1 MIIETKISKKP
12 VIYKKAI
19 KMLEKMFTNVLK
31 NKKPELIWI
40 LEHSNVYTAGTS
52 FKVSDIIDKSIK
64 IIKTNRGGKITYHG
78 PGQII
83 CYFVLNLNNRKKDI
97 RKLVSILET
106 TIIQTLKE
114 FKIESFNDKKNIG
127 IWVKNKNEL
136 QKVAAIGVKVKKW
149 IAYHG
154 FSINVDNDLEYYK
167 KIKPCGLEGNKI
179 INLNVIKKNNYDNI
193 KVKIIKNLI
202 INLKK

>member
-1 MIIETKISKKP
+1 MTIEIKRSTKPIDYKESINFLEDRVSKLINGKS
-12 VIYKKAI
+12 K
-19 KMLEKMFTNVLK
+19 
-31 NKKPELIWI
+31 ELIWI
-40 LEHSNVYTAGTS
+40 LEHPHVYTAGTS
-52 FKVSDIIDKSIK
+52 YNENELLDKSIK
-64 IIKTNRGGKITYHG
+64 LIKTSRGGKITYHG

-179 INLNVIKKNNYDNI
+179 INLNVIKKNNYNNL

>member
-1 MIIETKISKKP
+1 MTIEIKRSTKPIDYKESIKFLEDRVSKLINGKS
-12 VIYKKAI
+12 K
-19 KMLEKMFTNVLK
+19 
-31 NKKPELIWI
+31 ELIWI
-40 LEHSNVYTAGTS
+40 LEHPHVYTAGS
-52 FKVSDIIDKSIK
+52 SYNEKELLDKSLK
-64 IIKTNRGGKITYHG
+64 LIKTNRGGKITYHG

-97 RKLVSILET
+97 RKLISILET

-136 QKVAAIGVKVKKW
+136 QKIAAIGVKVKKW

-154 FSINVDNDLEYYK
+154 FSINVDNDLKYYK

-179 INLNVIKKNNYDNI
+179 INLNEIKKNNYNNL
-193 KVKIIKNLI
+193 KVQIIKNLI

>member
-1 MIIETKISKKP
+1 MTIEIKRSTKPIDYNESIKFLEDRVSKLINGKSR
-12 VIYKKAI
+12 
-19 KMLEKMFTNVLK
+19 
-31 NKKPELIWI
+31 ELIWI
-40 LEHSNVYTAGTS
+40 LEHPHVYTAGTS
-52 FKVSDIIDKSIK
+52 YNEKELLDKSVK
-64 IIKTNRGGKITYHG
+64 LIKTNRGGKITYHG

-114 FKIESFNDKKNIG
+114 FKIESFSDKKNIG

-136 QKVAAIGVKVKKW
+136 QKIAAIGIKVKKW

-154 FSINVDNDLEYYK
+154 FSINIDNDLKYYK
-167 KIKPCGLEGNKI
+167 KIKACGLERNKI
-179 INLNVIKKNNYDNI
+179 INLNVIKKNNYDNL

>member
-1 MIIETKISKKP
+1 MIIEIKKSIKPIKYENAISF
-12 VIYKKAI
+12 
-19 KMLEKMFTNVLK
+19 LEKRLDEIHT
-31 NKKPELIWI
+31 KKRNELIWI
-40 LEHSNVYTAGTS
+40 LEHKDVYTAGTNY
-52 FKVSDIIDKSIK
+52 KENELLDKSIK
-64 IIKTNRGGKITYHG
+64 LIKTSRGGKITYHG

-179 INLNVIKKNNYDNI
+179 INLNVIKKNNYNNLKI
-193 KVKIIKNLI
+193 KIIKNLI

>member
-1 MIIETKISKKP
+1 MTIEIKRSTKPIDYKESINFLEDRVSKLINGKS
-12 VIYKKAI
+12 K
-19 KMLEKMFTNVLK
+19 
-31 NKKPELIWI
+31 ELIWI
-40 LEHSNVYTAGTS
+40 LEHPHVYTAGTS
-52 FKVSDIIDKSIK
+52 YNENELLDKSIK
-64 IIKTNRGGKITYHG
+64 LIKTSRGGKITYHG

-114 FKIESFNDKKNIG
+114 FKIESFN
-127 IWVKNKNEL
+127 E
-136 QKVAAIGVKVKKW
+136 KVAAIGIKVKKW

-179 INLNVIKKNNYDNI
+179 INLNVIKKNNYNNLKI
-193 KVKIIKNLI
+193 KIIKNLI

>member
-1 MIIETKISKKP
+1 MTIEIKRSTKPIDYKESINFLENRVSKLINGKS
-12 VIYKKAI
+12 K
-19 KMLEKMFTNVLK
+19 
-31 NKKPELIWI
+31 ELIWI
-40 LEHSNVYTAGTS
+40 LEHPHVYTAGTS
-52 FKVSDIIDKSIK
+52 YNENELLDKSIK
-64 IIKTNRGGKITYHG
+64 LIKTSRGGKITYHG

-154 FSINVDNDLEYYK
+154 FSINIDNDLKYYK
-167 KIKPCGLEGNKI
+167 KIKPCGLESNKI